1 MRIGPSH
8 RNAIHAQQEVALRP
22 LPTSAQGNVG
32 KDLRRFVRDP
42 KIAEQ
47 ADRSRKLL
55 PFRRRD
61 VGQYSRMED
70 DERRV
75 LWRLSSEHCEVRA
88 KVAFDQPRFLL
99 RSNPDRRAQSCQ
111 PIGLLRPHQRFQP
124 AHLAGVREVDGLEV
138 GPATSD
144 WSMLAAQAADD
155 IRRLDPETRRVE
167 RTGPLDL
174 PAVVLSNGPA
184 VMAFVLVHPFWRLDE
199 EARRSGA
206 LAETI
211 ASLRG
216 SEVYFLDTFEVAR
229 RPVKALENARNRPAD
244 RY

>member
-1 MRIGPSH
+1 
-8 RNAIHAQQEVALRP
+8 
-22 LPTSAQGNVG
+22 
-32 KDLRRFVRDP
+32 
-42 KIAEQ
+42 
-47 ADRSRKLL
+47 
-55 PFRRRD
+55 
-61 VGQYSRMED
+61 
-70 DERRV
+70 
-75 LWRLSSEHCEVRA
+75 
-88 KVAFDQPRFLL
+88 
-99 RSNPDRRAQSCQ
+99 
-111 PIGLLRPHQRFQP
+111 
-124 AHLAGVREVDGLEV
+124 
-138 GPATSD
+138 
-144 WSMLAAQAADD
+144 MLAAQAADD